1 MTQVKICGVT
11 DAKAIE
17 AACDN
22 GARYIGLVF
31 YPPSPRNL
39 KLDIAAQLA
48 RKVPTGVRTVGLFVD
63 PDDKD
68 LATVI
73 SAIQM
78 DMIQLHGKEGR
89 TRVAEIKNR
98 FGLDVMKAIKLNS
111 KDDLRQI
118 ADFRPVADWL
128 LFDGGA
134 GDGQTFD
141 WSLLDGYDDPTHR
154 WMLAGGL
161 TPENVKEAI
170 ARLKPPAV
178 DVSSGVES
186 IRGKKDTRKIKAFL
200 DAVKCVC

>member
-31 YPPSPRNL
+31 YPPSPRHL
-39 KLDIAAQLA
+39 ELDIAAQLA

-63 PDDKD
+63 PDDNA
-68 LATVI
+68 LAEVL
-73 SAIQM
+73 SAIQI
-78 DMIQLHGKEGR
+78 DMIQLHGKENR
-89 TRVAEIKNR
+89 TRVAEIKKR

-111 KDDLRQI
+111 QADLRQI

-141 WSLLDGYDDPTHR
+141 WSLLDGYDDPTGR

-161 TPENVKEAI
+161 THDNVREAI

-186 IRGKKDTRKIKAFL
+186 IRGKKDPEKIKTFL
-200 DAVKCVC
+200 EAAR